1 MAIQTSSVAKGST
14 MREKSNDSGAPVVG
28 FQMYSTKACFN
39 MQGEPAMA
47 IYEIQFDRRE
57 TNVQVELLRG

>member
-1 MAIQTSSVAKGST
+1 MK
-14 MREKSNDSGAPVVG
+14 KSNGSGAPVVG

-57 TNVQVELLRG
+57 TNVQIELMREW